1 MRKYVNGPA
10 AIACV
15 VLLLSA
21 SGCKVIDPTDANF
34 HKSKLVLYDHF
45 CVQFDEN
52 RTTGTF
58 ASEVVCD
65 QFATMINEWLD
76 GKGVDRE
83 DIKQIYMS
91 GGKIKEGDPYEGDHR
106 WEVTSAVN
114 IWRTDIDDGPA
125 QLLRNQTVRIPRSID
140 GHGYTPRFRMK
151 GVKLV
156 DRALQDLVDG
166 GNPALMV
173 QMVYTDVDPE
183 PSDADPLVFSWQACI
198 EVVAVVQKTGRPPH
212 HGDGDDDDHG
222 GGDDDDDDDHG
233 KGDHDDD

>member
-1 MRKYVNGPA
+1 MKKYVNGSVLL
-10 AIACV
+10 ACV
-15 VLLLSA
+15 VLLVSA
-21 SGCKVIDPTDANF
+21 SGCKVADPTDANF
-34 HKSKLVLYDHF
+34 HKSKVVLYDRF

-52 RTTGTF
+52 RTEGTF
-58 ASEVVCD
+58 RSEIVCD

-76 GKGVDRE
+76 DNGVDRD
-83 DIKQIYMS
+83 DIKHIYMS
-91 GGKIKEGDPYEGDHR
+91 GGKIKEGEPFDGDHP
-106 WEVTSAVN
+106 WEITSAVN

-156 DRALQDLVDG
+156 NRALEDLVDG
-166 GNPALMV
+166 GNPVLMV

-183 PSDADPLVFSWQACI
+183 PSDADPLVFSWKACI

-212 HGDGDDDDHG
+212 HGGNNDDDDDNGHH
-222 GGDDDDDDDHG
+222 GDDDDD
-233 KGDHDDD
+233 